1 MSLVTYWFISIGFPC
16 RSKQWMQTKYKLRMR
31 FVIKVWTLLTIIV
44 NFLSSIHW
52 LAAAL
57 LYMSDGTTILMRLH
71 MLMKCFLC
79 VIAYLI
85 FSITS
90 RSTTHLTL
98 HLLPVQNE
106 KWSTLLLVLC
116 SKVESIRTKPKS

>member
-1 MSLVTYWFISIGFPC
+1 MKKQTIFKGFNKVYYLLRFFTMSLVTYWFISIGFPC

-31 FVIKVWTLLTIIV
+31 FLIKVWTLLTIIV

-71 MLMKCFLC
+71 VLMKCFLC
-79 VIAYLI
+79 VSNFLNYVKVYHAFDIALI
-85 FSITS
+85 A
-90 RSTTHLTL
+90 
-98 HLLPVQNE
+98 
-106 KWSTLLLVLC
+106 C
-116 SKVESIRTKPKS
+116 SK